1 MTTQTQPKTEAKP
14 KASTFSLKTP
24 YLSAGRISKTISETE
39 NLWIATKINAE
50 GGENAI
56 HTHLREDHAFIVL
69 EGEVTFF
76 DENGGETVLGPHQG
90 IMLPRGAYYRYLN
103 TGPGNLMILRVG
115 AGQRPKRAQGE
126 GDSRL
131 GPDGRPLPSGSAE
144 NHHIEGVPIPGKF
157 FAENA

>member
-1 MTTQTQPKTEAKP
+1 MATQTQVEARPKST
-14 KASTFSLKTP
+14 TFSLKTP
-24 YLSAGRISKTISETE
+24 YLSKGRISKTISETE

-56 HTHLREDHAFIVL
+56 HTHLKEDHAFVVL

-76 DENGGETVLGPHQG
+76 DETGAETVLGPYQG
-90 IMLPRGAYYRYLN
+90 IMIPKGAYYRYLN

-115 AGQRPKRAQGE
+115 AGQRPSRRGE
-126 GDSRL
+126 EGMRL
-131 GPDGRPLPSGSAE
+131 GPDGRPLPADSAE

-157 FAENA
+157 FGG